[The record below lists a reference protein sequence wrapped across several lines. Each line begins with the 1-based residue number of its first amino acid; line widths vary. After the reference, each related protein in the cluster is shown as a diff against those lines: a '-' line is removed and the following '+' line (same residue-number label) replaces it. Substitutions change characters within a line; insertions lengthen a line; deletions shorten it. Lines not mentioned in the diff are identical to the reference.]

1 MGTHKITRQLWFGFV
16 LATGLNQPLLGLT
29 LFLMM
34 IALYN
39 QRKWK
44 QPHQHPLRR
53 SPDLGEWQEAF
64 KAKALEK
71 SMAPITSPGHWWRL
85 VSVQSK
91 RNRCRCTS
99 KEKEG
104 RWQKATQDQKSES
117 SCLSP
122 HQPLRNWMLWRN
134 VTNPL
139 VSENFYSGWEEGKRK
154 RSSWFH
160 QSIRWHFGKMFPS
173 NSVFVSFRDF
183 WSDYWSL
190 PLF

>member
-1 MGTHKITRQLWFGFV
+1 MTWVHFGNRIESAPSGADIV
-16 LATGLNQPLLGLT
+16 PNDDCIIQPT
-29 LFLMM
+29 QMETTSS
-34 IALYN
+34 APAPEEPWS
-39 QRKWK
+39 RW
-44 QPHQHPLRR
+44 
-53 SPDLGEWQEAF
+53 
-64 KAKALEK
+64 
-71 SMAPITSPGHWWRL
+71 MAGSF
-85 VSVQSK
+85 QSK
-91 RNRCRCTS
+91 GPGKEYGPHNIPRPLMEVSLSPVERNRCRCTF

-139 VSENFYSGWEEGKRK
+139 VSENFYSGWEEGKGK

-183 WSDYWSL
+183 WSGYWSL